1 MATSKKQQAFMDE
14 QKAALEAYELPQE
27 PEHVCRRDD
36 PKYASVSDWYRHHIG
51 RVPIMMAWK
60 LDQRMKAT
68 GETFAEAWAASVD
81 RGSIIL
87 IEPEKPEDRP
97 R

>member
-1 MATSKKQQAFMDE
+1 MTDRSADE
-14 QKAALEAYELPQE
+14 PYGLPQE
-27 PEHVCRRDD
+27 PGHICRRDD
-36 PKYASVSDWYRHHIG
+36 PKYTSVSDWYRHHIG

-68 GETFAEAWAASVD
+68 GETFAEAWAALHD

-87 IEPEKPEDRP
+87 IEPESDEAD
-97 R
+97 